1 MNKVRS
7 LAALLLVLVTAAWF
21 SPKTITLAV
30 PGMTCSTCPITI
42 KKALTRVPGVTSV
55 AVSYEKLEA
64 VVTFDDSKT
73 NSEALIKATTDVGY
87 PSTVKP
93 AKTPSPSMPRD

>member
-1 MNKVRS
+1 MNTVRS
-7 LAALLLVLVTAAWF
+7 LAALLLVLVTAAWLT
-21 SPKTITLAV
+21 PKTITLAV

-42 KKALTRVPGVTSV
+42 KKALTKVPGVTSV

-64 VVTFDDSKT
+64 VVTFDDSRT
-73 NSEALIKATTDVGY
+73 NAEALIKATTDAGY

-93 AKTPSPSMPRD
+93 ATPPSPSVPRD

>member
-1 MNKVRS
+1 MNRVRS

-21 SPKTITLAV
+21 TPKTITLSV
-30 PGMTCSTCPITI
+30 PGMTCSTCPITVR
-42 KKALTRVPGVTSV
+42 KALTKVPGVTSV

-73 NSEALIKATTDVGY
+73 NIEALIKATTDAGY
-87 PSTVKP
+87 PSTVK
-93 AKTPSPSMPRD
+93 AVKTPSPTVPRD